1 MDAFARRVWT
11 AHADAWQ
18 QQGAIR
24 GPDPERW
31 AELAGVRVMTSGL
44 PHPQWNNADVFDSSL
59 VDIDAVRGWYCERGV
74 PWGARVPAGMP
85 WPHGQHLLDQCLM
98 GQTRDQFIAAADL
111 AGVTVRA
118 ASPDDLEPVL
128 MVDAQAFGG
137 DVETARPWMTPLLH
151 HSSVT
156 VAIAADAVGPV
167 GTGYA
172 VCSHAHAGPAVYIGG
187 IAVLD
192 RARRR
197 GVGSAVSSWLLDRS
211 YAAGANLATLQPDT
225 DQAARL
231 YGRLGFSRAGEF
243 RVYLDQL

>member
-24 GPDPERW
+24 GSFAEGW

-44 PHPQWNNADVFDSSL
+44 PHAQWNNADVFDSSL
-59 VDIDAVRGWYCERGV
+59 VDIHAVRGWYRERGV

-85 WPHGQHLLDQCLM
+85 WPHGRHLLDQYLM
-98 GQTRDQFIAAADL
+98 AQTRDQFNARAQL

-118 ASPDDLEPVL
+118 ASPDDLESVL

-137 DVETARPWMTPLLH
+137 DADIARPWMKPLLH
-151 HSSVT
+151 HNSVT
-156 VAIAADAVGPV
+156 VALAADVLGPV

-172 VCSHAHAGPAVYIGG
+172 VRSDAHAGPAVYIGG
-187 IAVLD
+187 IAVIK

-197 GVGSAVSSWLLDRS
+197 GIGAAVSSWLLDGS
-211 YAAGANLATLQPDT
+211 YAAGARLATLQPDT

-231 YGRLGFSRAGEF
+231 YGRLGFSTAGQF
-243 RVYLDQL
+243 RVYLDQS